1 MIEMWK
7 PFCLKNEYKKFFL
20 DKNIEKLENY
30 ENKRIWLL
38 NFYNE
43 NKDYCFLKAFSNNI
57 FDNWIDNKIKGKEN
71 PNILPIYVDI
81 MDGYGL
87 FVERFDFDCNNFF
100 LFNEKEF
107 NNIIDFDRT
116 NKRKISKINKYSI
129 FDILDGVNN
138 NKEKTLNILN
148 QNTLY
153 KKKLEKFNCFE
164 SNKIN
169 LNIIY
174 EKER

>member
-1 MIEMWK
+1 MIV
-7 PFCLKNEYKKFFL
+7 
-20 DKNIEKLENY
+20 I
-30 ENKRIWLL
+30 I
-38 NFYNE
+38 
-43 NKDYCFLKAFSNNI
+43 
-57 FDNWIDNKIKGKEN
+57 
-71 PNILPIYVDI
+71 
-81 MDGYGL
+81 
-87 FVERFDFDCNNFF
+87 FF